1 MKKLG
6 LLFFATGLLLAG
18 CGSGGA
24 STESSQASGGS
35 SSGAASN
42 ENVEILAVGS
52 TALQPLVEAA
62 GESFSADNP
71 NYTITVQGGGSG
83 TGLSQVE
90 AGAVTIGNSDVF
102 ADEKD
107 GVDASKLVDHKV
119 AVVGMAPV
127 VNKDAGVTD
136 LSQQDLIDIFTGKV
150 KNWSELGGA
159 DQEISVINRA
169 SGSGTRATFEKWGL
183 DGAETI
189 QTQEQDSSGTVRK
202 IVAETPGA
210 ISYLALSYLDDSI
223 QALSLDG
230 VEATP
235 ENIADNKWPIW
246 SYEHMYTNGEP
257 DANVKAFLDYIMT
270 DDVQQGIVI
279 ELGYLPITNMKVERS
294 VDGEVTNVE

>member
-136 LSQQDLIDIFTGKV
+136 LSQQDLIDIFTT
-150 KNWSELGGA
+150 STLA
-159 DQEISVINRA
+159 
-169 SGSGTRATFEKWGL
+169 
-183 DGAETI
+183 
-189 QTQEQDSSGTVRK
+189 
-202 IVAETPGA
+202 A
-210 ISYLALSYLDDSI
+210 I
-223 QALSLDG
+223 
-230 VEATP
+230 
-235 ENIADNKWPIW
+235 
-246 SYEHMYTNGEP
+246 
-257 DANVKAFLDYIMT
+257 
-270 DDVQQGIVI
+270 
-279 ELGYLPITNMKVERS
+279 
-294 VDGEVTNVE
+294 

>member
-35 SSGAASN
+35 SSGTASN

-210 ISYLALSYLDDSI
+210 ISYLALSYVDDSI

-279 ELGYLPITNMKVERS
+279 ELGYLPITDMKVERS

>member
-279 ELGYLPITNMKVERS
+279 EL
-294 VDGEVTNVE
+294 VTCQSLI